1 MTSTECD
8 GDVAVVA
15 RRPMKR
21 IGLLVLLGVGAA
33 VAVVIGVS
41 AALNRSTGDPEPV
54 VPVVPAGHVH
64 GLGVNEA
71 DGSIMVASHGGLFR
85 VDSDGDGVQR
95 VGDSYRDMMG
105 FAVIGPDEFVAS
117 GHPDVPGILEG
128 DPGLLGLL
136 RSTDGGSTW
145 QSLSLRGEGDL
156 HELVPVGDELLTWDA
171 TSSEVMLS
179 KDLQSWESRSTVDDL
194 TDLAV
199 DPDDADRLLATT
211 ASGTL
216 LSADGGRTWEPLDA
230 PPGLV
235 QVAWSSALGL
245 FGLDGDGVLWAGEEP
260 NWSRIGEVPG
270 EPQVL
275 AGEGSVLL
283 VAVTG
288 SDGVTEV
295 HRSVDAGRGWSEVFR
310 DAAAAETQDGP
321 S

>member
-1 MTSTECD
+1 
-8 GDVAVVA
+8 
-15 RRPMKR
+15 MKR
-21 IGLLVLLGVGAA
+21 LPLLVPVGLAGA
-33 VAVVIGVS
+33 VAVVVGVS
-41 AALNRSTGDPEPV
+41 AALNRSTGNPE
-54 VPVVPAGHVH
+54 PVVPAGHVH

-85 VDSDGDGVQR
+85 VDSDGEGVER

-117 GHPDVPGILEG
+117 GHPDVPGMLEG

-145 QSLSLRGEGDL
+145 QSLSLRGESDL
-156 HELVPVGDELLTWDA
+156 HELVPGGDNLWSWDA
-171 TSSEVMLS
+171 TSSDVMLS
-179 KDLQSWESRSTVDDL
+179 KDLQSWDSRSMVDEL

-211 ASGTL
+211 TSGAL

-230 PPGLV
+230 PSGLV
-235 QVAWSSALGL
+235 QVAWSSEFGL
-245 FGLDGDGVLWAGEEP
+245 FGLDGDGVLWAGDERV
-260 NWSRIGEVPG
+260 WSRIGKVPG

-275 AGEGSVLL
+275 AGDGSVLL

-288 SDGVTEV
+288 SGGVSEV
-295 HRSVDAGRGWSEVFR
+295 YRSVDGGRDWSKVFR
-310 DAAAAETQDGP
+310 DAGAETQDGP

>member
-1 MTSTECD
+1 
-8 GDVAVVA
+8 
-15 RRPMKR
+15 MKR
-21 IGLLVLLGVGAA
+21 LPLLVPVGLAGA
-33 VAVVIGVS
+33 VAVVVGVS
-41 AALNRSTGDPEPV
+41 AALNRSTGNPE
-54 VPVVPAGHVH
+54 PVVPAGHVH

-85 VDSDGDGVQR
+85 VDSDGEGVER

-117 GHPDVPGILEG
+117 GHPDVPGMLEG

-145 QSLSLRGEGDL
+145 QSLSLRGESDL
-156 HELVPVGDELLTWDA
+156 HELVPGGDNLWSWDA
-171 TSSEVMLS
+171 TSSDVMLS
-179 KDLQSWESRSTVDDL
+179 KDLQSWDSRSMVDEL

-211 ASGTL
+211 TSGAL

-230 PPGLV
+230 PSGLV
-235 QVAWSSALGL
+235 QVAWSSEFGL
-245 FGLDGDGVLWAGEEP
+245 FGLDGDGVLLAGDERV
-260 NWSRIGEVPG
+260 WSRIGKVPG

-275 AGEGSVLL
+275 AGDGSVLL

-288 SDGVTEV
+288 SGGVSEV
-295 HRSVDAGRGWSEVFR
+295 YRSVDGGRDWSKVFR
-310 DAAAAETQDGP
+310 DAGAETQDGP